1 MLVWILA
8 LLVSS
13 VCSLNIAILGVT
25 GKTGVVF
32 APLALKAGYIMYI
45 LNSNLLLISNFVL
58 IVSHKIR
65 ALVRNP
71 KNIDKVLVQPEY
83 KNKVTIIEGD
93 INNEDAMDK
102 VVKGAYIVF
111 CVLGA
116 SANKAELTP
125 VFNGTRNAVRAMKKF
140 GVRKY
145 VVVSTAGRQQIKCYY
160 LKFLIKY

>member
-1 MLVWILA
+1 M
-8 LLVSS
+8 
-13 VCSLNIAILGVT
+13 
-25 GKTGVVF
+25 
-32 APLALKAGYIMYI
+32 
-45 LNSNLLLISNFVL
+45 
-58 IVSHKIR
+58 
-65 ALVRNP
+65 VRNP

-102 VVKGAYIVF
+102 VVKGADIVI

-145 VVVSTAGRQQIKCYY
+145 VVVSTVGGQQIN
-160 LKFLIKY
+160 LVLLSLISY